1 MHIHGYPLIPMVYHG
16 YPWLTMDIHG
26 FLGFSGFLRISMVK
40 HRFPWPF
47 SGKNGPVYCVFTIIG
62 ALWEFSSG
70 SSGSTGSSGI
80 EVNPSKMDPWFPTP
94 GSRMT
99 VVFYKTPSND
109 TCPLKMHPEHERPS
123 PHPTPYPHHFLFF
136 VCVSIVVFV
145 WILSFDE
152 IWGKYFK

>member
-1 MHIHGYPLIPMVYHG
+1 MVN
-16 YPWLTMDIHG
+16 DG
-26 FLGFSGFLRISMVK
+26 FLGFRGFLGFLGFLGSLRFLGFLRISMVK

-70 SSGSTGSSGI
+70 STGSSGI

-99 VVFYKTPSND
+99 VVFYKTPSNNNFYLSRSFIFAD
-109 TCPLKMHPEHERPS
+109 PRERIDME
-123 PHPTPYPHHFLFF
+123 F
-136 VCVSIVVFV
+136 
-145 WILSFDE
+145 
-152 IWGKYFK
+152 